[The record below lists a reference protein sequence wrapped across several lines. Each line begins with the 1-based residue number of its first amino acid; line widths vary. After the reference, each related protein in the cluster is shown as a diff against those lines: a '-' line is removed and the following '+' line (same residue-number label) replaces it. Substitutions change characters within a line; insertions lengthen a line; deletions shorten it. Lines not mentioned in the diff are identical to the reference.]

1 MALEVIDNFINYIS
15 SEKGLSRNTCLAY
28 NSDLKIFFSYL
39 SARKLDYKT
48 LNHQNLTD
56 FLWQSKKGGHSP
68 RSLYRLAESIRQF
81 YKYLIL
87 ENVISSNPAEYL
99 STAKLPQNLPEM
111 LNYDEVTLLMASIS
125 GIDALSVR
133 NRAMIELLYAT
144 GLRVS
149 ELINIKVSDINLE
162 ECFVRVLGKGSK
174 ERLVPFG
181 QKAKQYIERYIKTR
195 RKIVNINEEL
205 FITRL
210 GKKISRVEYWR
221 QLKVAVKNA
230 GINKNITPHT
240 LRHSFA
246 SHLLKGGADIRF
258 VQEMLGHSSVS
269 TTQIYTHVDND
280 KLKELHKK
288 YHPRG

>member
-1 MALEVIDNFINYIS
+1 VALEVIDNFINYIS